1 MITSAGGEGVLTA
14 GGPTRE
20 QVETH
25 IWGPYMFTG
34 GTGPDQARAD
44 GTGRVTEYDEALPV
58 GEELQYST
66 LV

>member
-1 MITSAGGEGVLTA
+1 
-14 GGPTRE
+14 
-20 QVETH
+20 
-25 IWGPYMFTG
+25 MFTA

-44 GTGRVTEYDEALPV
+44 GTGRVTEYDQALPV